1 MKKDNIYSIRKT
13 KIGTFSAKIA
23 VVTFLAIA
31 GGEAIYQHNNISYA
45 ADVVSE
51 ERTIESPI
59 KYTAD
64 ETKDVGYRELKTKGE
79 NGSLKFIEKDGNKT
93 AERKEPTESEVVL
106 GTKPQIERK
115 IEKSKIEYVVDE
127 TKDYGT
133 KEVVKEAKDGETTK
147 ITTFKVVTS
156 PKFDLGKDVEKA
168 LYSNNYMYSNE
179 NFYSKDE
186 SKELPSDKIQINKLF
201 VSVPKNQNITDKVS
215 ARELVHS
222 ENTTLKLVDSQQ
234 NTTILTPEML
244 DPENMDLR
252 KGVLG
257 KITSINGLR
266 DYSLEKD
273 EDFYDL
279 LLTNSFNYLVE
290 FNTTNHLSMINK
302 DNKLEKENIRNY
314 FAKNIIT
321 EGMYADVKANY
332 LRFKLALS
340 KLGKLSEYQET
351 LSKEGEIVFQSITRR
366 FNSYQGT
373 TEKLN
378 IKYKGNIPD
387 DIKRKFEEGIEKIPY
402 EYRKNLVNLTVT
414 DKELPAA
421 DKLEKPLGLANGHNE
436 NIMLKYTKEHNQ
448 PISMLFVLLHEIGH
462 IIDYSGGFKV
472 PEALVFG
479 PSEEIIPEIYY
490 RRNVVGLRN
499 SKEYEDVYNKY
510 FKNANPYPKYFTE
523 NKEEAFA
530 EHLARYIFK
539 RVFGKDYP
547 RYIIDTN
554 SPENIKRIYPEDNR
568 YKDAF
573 SPMDKAEYYF
583 ANLYNKLFEQPVEG
597 RVEIN
602 TIKEKHVDVQDGKVV
617 LGTKPKEEII
627 QVAYDTE
634 ERIDST
640 LPKGVR
646 KVLQAGANGEILK
659 ITSYLLANKETGEL
673 TTRVSERI
681 IKNSIKEIV
690 LVGSKIEDNKPK
702 PGPKPG
708 PEDKPKP
715 GPGDKPKPDPK
726 PGPGDKP
733 KPGPQPGP
741 GDGPKPGPQPAPEDT
756 PKPGPQPGPGDGP
769 IADLKPAPEDTPKPG
784 PQPAPEDTPNPGDK
798 APGSSNN
805 QPNLQSPRVNS
816 NGLKTLPNTGE
827 SQTGVATVA
836 GLVALAVAARLKR
849 KDKQN

>member
-31 GGEAIYQHNNISYA
+31 GGEAIYQHNNITYA
-45 ADVVSE
+45 ADVISE
-51 ERTIESPI
+51 ERTLESPI

-79 NGSLKFIEKDGNKT
+79 NGSLKLIEKDGNKI

-115 IEKSKIEYVVDE
+115 IEKSKVEYVVDD
-127 TKDYGT
+127 TKDFGT
-133 KEVVKEAKDGETTK
+133 REVVKEAKDGETTK

-156 PKFDLGKDVEKA
+156 SKFDLGKDVEKA
-168 LYSNNYMYSNE
+168 LYSNIYVYSNE
-179 NFYSKDE
+179 NLYSKDE

-201 VSVPKNQNITDKVS
+201 VSVPKNQNITDKIS

-234 NTTILTPEML
+234 NITILTPEML
-244 DPENMDLR
+244 DPENSALR
-252 KGVLG
+252 KGALG
-257 KITSINGLR
+257 KVTSIDGLR

-273 EDFYDL
+273 EDFYNL

-321 EGMYADVKANY
+321 DGMYADVKANY
-332 LRFKLALS
+332 LRFKLAIS
-340 KLGKLSEYQET
+340 KLGKLNEYQEM
-351 LSKEGEIVFQSITRR
+351 LSKEGEVVCQSITRR
-366 FNSYQGT
+366 FNSSKGT
-373 TEKLN
+373 KEKLN
-378 IKYKGNIPD
+378 IRYEGNIPD
-387 DIKRKFEEGIEKIPY
+387 DIKKKFEEGIEKIPY
-402 EYRKNLVNLTVT
+402 EYRKNLVNLIVT
-414 DKELPAA
+414 DKDLPHA
-421 DKLEKPLGLANGHNE
+421 DKLDKPQGLANGHNE
-436 NIMLKYTKEHNQ
+436 SIRLKYTKEHNQ
-448 PISMLFVLLHEIGH
+448 PITMLFVLLHEIGH
-462 IIDYSGGFKV
+462 IIDYSGGFNL
-472 PEALVFG
+472 PEVLAFG
-479 PSEEIIPEIYY
+479 PSEEISPEIYL
-490 RRNVVGLRN
+490 RREVQGFRN

-530 EHLARYIFK
+530 EHLGRYIFK

-554 SPENIKRIYPEDNR
+554 SPENIKRIYPEDER

-583 ANLYNKLFEQPVEG
+583 ADLYNKLFEQPTEG
-597 RVEIN
+597 KVEIN
-602 TIKEKHVDVQDGKVV
+602 TIKETHVDVQDGKVV

-627 QVAYDTE
+627 RVAYDTE

-640 LPKGVR
+640 LPEGVR
-646 KVLQAGANGEILK
+646 KVQQAGVNGEILK
-659 ITSYLLANKETGEL
+659 ITSYLLANKEAGEL
-673 TTRVSERI
+673 TAQVSERI
-681 IKNSIKEIV
+681 IKNSIKEII
-690 LVGSKIEDNKPK
+690 LVGSKIADNEQKPN
-702 PGPKPG
+702 PN
-708 PEDKPKP
+708 
-715 GPGDKPKPDPK
+715 

-769 IADLKPAPEDTPKPG
+769 IADLKPAPEDTPKPDPKPG
-784 PQPAPEDTPNPGDK
+784 LGDTPNPGDK

-827 SQTGVATVA
+827 SQNGMTTVA

>member
-31 GGEAIYQHNNISYA
+31 GGETIYQHNNITYA
-45 ADVVSE
+45 ADVISE

-79 NGSLKFIEKDGNKT
+79 NGSLKLIEKDGNKI

-133 KEVVKEAKDGETTK
+133 REVVKEAKDGETTK

-156 PKFDLGKDVEKA
+156 PRFDLGKDVEKA
-168 LYSNNYMYSNE
+168 IYSNSYMYSNE
-179 NFYSKDE
+179 NLYSKDE

-201 VSVPKNQNITDKVS
+201 VSVPKNQNITDKLS

-234 NTTILTPEML
+234 NITILTPEML
-244 DPENMDLR
+244 DPENSALR
-252 KGVLG
+252 KGTLG
-257 KITSINGLR
+257 KVTSIDGLK

-273 EDFYDL
+273 EDFYNL

-321 EGMYADVKANY
+321 DGMYADVKANY
-332 LRFKLALS
+332 LRFKLAIS
-340 KLGKLSEYQET
+340 KLGKLNEYQEM
-351 LSKEGEIVFQSITRR
+351 LSKEGEVVFQSITRR
-366 FNSYQGT
+366 FNSSKGT
-373 TEKLN
+373 KEKLN
-378 IKYKGNIPD
+378 IRYEGNIPD
-387 DIKRKFEEGIEKIPY
+387 DIKKKFEEGIEKIPY
-402 EYRKNLVNLTVT
+402 EYRKNLVNLIVT
-414 DKELPAA
+414 DKDLPHA
-421 DKLEKPLGLANGHNE
+421 DKLDKPQGLANGHNE
-436 NIMLKYTKEHNQ
+436 SIRLKYTKEHNQ
-448 PISMLFVLLHEIGH
+448 PITMLFVLLHEIGH
-462 IIDYSGGFKV
+462 IIDYSGGFNL
-472 PEALVFG
+472 PEVLAFG
-479 PSEEIIPEIYY
+479 PSEEISPEIYL
-490 RRNVVGLRN
+490 RREVQGFRN
-499 SKEYEDVYNKY
+499 SKEYEEIYNKY

-530 EHLARYIFK
+530 EHLGRYIFK

-554 SPENIKRIYPEDNR
+554 SPENIKRIYPEDER

-583 ANLYNKLFEQPVEG
+583 ADLYNKLFEQPTEG
-597 RVEIN
+597 KVEIN
-602 TIKEKHVDVQDGKVV
+602 TIKETHVDVQDGKVV

-627 QVAYDTE
+627 RVAYDTE

-640 LPKGVR
+640 LPEGVR
-646 KVLQAGANGEILK
+646 KVLQAGVNGEILK
-659 ITSYLLANKETGEL
+659 ITSYLLANKEVGEL
-673 TTRVSERI
+673 TAQVSERI
-681 IKNSIKEIV
+681 IKNSIKEII
-690 LVGSKIEDNKPK
+690 LVGSKIADNEPK
-702 PGPKPG
+702 PNPN
-708 PEDKPKP
+708 
-715 GPGDKPKPDPK
+715 

-769 IADLKPAPEDTPKPG
+769 IADLKPAPEDTPKPDPKPG
-784 PQPAPEDTPNPGDK
+784 LGDTPNPGDK

-827 SQTGVATVA
+827 SQNGMTTVA

-849 KDKQN
+849 KDKQH

>member
-1 MKKDNIYSIRKT
+1 M
-13 KIGTFSAKIA
+13 
-23 VVTFLAIA
+23 
-31 GGEAIYQHNNISYA
+31 
-45 ADVVSE
+45 
-51 ERTIESPI
+51 
-59 KYTAD
+59 
-64 ETKDVGYRELKTKGE
+64 
-79 NGSLKFIEKDGNKT
+79 
-93 AERKEPTESEVVL
+93 
-106 GTKPQIERK
+106 
-115 IEKSKIEYVVDE
+115 
-127 TKDYGT
+127 
-133 KEVVKEAKDGETTK
+133 
-147 ITTFKVVTS
+147 
-156 PKFDLGKDVEKA
+156 
-168 LYSNNYMYSNE
+168 
-179 NFYSKDE
+179 
-186 SKELPSDKIQINKLF
+186 
-201 VSVPKNQNITDKVS
+201 
-215 ARELVHS
+215 
-222 ENTTLKLVDSQQ
+222 
-234 NTTILTPEML
+234 
-244 DPENMDLR
+244 
-252 KGVLG
+252 
-257 KITSINGLR
+257 
-266 DYSLEKD
+266 
-273 EDFYDL
+273 
-279 LLTNSFNYLVE
+279 
-290 FNTTNHLSMINK
+290 
-302 DNKLEKENIRNY
+302 
-314 FAKNIIT
+314 
-321 EGMYADVKANY
+321 
-332 LRFKLALS
+332 
-340 KLGKLSEYQET
+340 
-351 LSKEGEIVFQSITRR
+351 
-366 FNSYQGT
+366 
-373 TEKLN
+373 
-378 IKYKGNIPD
+378 
-387 DIKRKFEEGIEKIPY
+387 
-402 EYRKNLVNLTVT
+402 
-414 DKELPAA
+414 
-421 DKLEKPLGLANGHNE
+421 
-436 NIMLKYTKEHNQ
+436 
-448 PISMLFVLLHEIGH
+448 
-462 IIDYSGGFKV
+462 
-472 PEALVFG
+472 
-479 PSEEIIPEIYY
+479 
-490 RRNVVGLRN
+490 
-499 SKEYEDVYNKY
+499 
-510 FKNANPYPKYFTE
+510 
-523 NKEEAFA
+523 
-530 EHLARYIFK
+530 ARYIFK

-659 ITSYLLANKETGEL
+659 ITPYLLANKETGEL

-769 IADLKPAPEDTPKPG
+769 KPGPQPAPEDTPKPDPKPG
-784 PQPAPEDTPNPGDK
+784 LGDTPNPGDK

>member
-45 ADVVSE
+45 ADVVGE
-51 ERTIESPI
+51 ERTIESPF

-64 ETKDVGYRELKTKGE
+64 ETKNVGYRELKTKGE
-79 NGSLKFIEKDGNKT
+79 NGSLKFIEKDGNKIS
-93 AERKEPTESEVVL
+93 ERKEPTESEVVL

-115 IEKSKIEYVVDE
+115 IEKSKTEYVVDE

-133 KEVVKEAKDGETTK
+133 REVVKEAKDGETTK
-147 ITTFKVVTS
+147 TTTFKVVTS
-156 PKFDLGKDVEKA
+156 PKFELGKDVEKA
-168 LYSNNYMYSNE
+168 LYSNNYMYYNE
-179 NFYSKDE
+179 NLYSKDE

-201 VSVPKNQNITDKVS
+201 VSVPKNQKLTDKIS
-215 ARELVHS
+215 SRELVHS

-244 DPENMDLR
+244 DPDNSALR
-252 KGVLG
+252 KGALG
-257 KITSINGLR
+257 KVTSINGMK

-290 FNTTNHLSMINK
+290 FNTTNYLSMINK
-302 DNKLEKENIRNY
+302 DNKLEKDNIRNY

-340 KLGKLSEYQET
+340 KLGKLNEYQEM

-366 FNSYQGT
+366 FNSSQGT
-373 TEKLN
+373 KEKLN
-378 IKYKGNIPD
+378 IRYEGNIPD
-387 DIKRKFEEGIEKIPY
+387 DIKKKFEEGIEKIPY
-402 EYRKNLVNLTVT
+402 EYRKNLVNLIVT
-414 DKELPAA
+414 DKDLPHA
-421 DKLEKPLGLANGHNE
+421 DKLDKPQGLANGHNE
-436 NIMLKYTKEHNQ
+436 SIRLKYTKEHNQ
-448 PISMLFVLLHEIGH
+448 PITMLFVLLHEIGH
-462 IIDYSGGFKV
+462 IIDYSGGFTLPGV
-472 PEALVFG
+472 LAFG
-479 PSEEIIPEIYY
+479 PSEEISPEIYL
-490 RRNVVGLRN
+490 RREVQGFRN
-499 SKEYEDVYNKY
+499 SKEYEDIYNKY

-530 EHLARYIFK
+530 EHLGRYIFK

-547 RYIIDTN
+547 RYVIDTN
-554 SPENIKRIYPEDNR
+554 SPENIKRIYPEDEK

-583 ANLYNKLFEQPVEG
+583 ADLYNKLFEQPVEG
-597 RVEIN
+597 KVEIN
-602 TIKEKHVDVQDGKVV
+602 TIKETHVDVQDGKVV

-627 QVAYDTE
+627 RVAYDTE

-646 KVLQAGANGEILK
+646 KVLQAGVNGEILK

-673 TTRVSERI
+673 TSQVSERI
-681 IKNSIKEIV
+681 IKNPIKEII
-690 LVGSKIEDNKPK
+690 LVGSKIEDNEPKPK
-702 PGPKPG
+702 PNPGPGDKPKPNPGPGDKPKPKPNPG
-708 PEDKPKP
+708 PEDKPKPDQKP
-715 GPGDKPKPDPK
+715 GPGDKPKPDPN
-726 PGPGDKP
+726 PGPGDKL
-733 KPGPQPGP
+733 KPNPESGP
-741 GDGPKPGPQPAPEDT
+741 GDT
-756 PKPGPQPGPGDGP
+756 PKP
-769 IADLKPAPEDTPKPG
+769 E
-784 PQPAPEDTPNPGDK
+784 DK
-798 APGSSNN
+798 APGLSNN
-805 QPNLQSPRVNS
+805 QSALQRPSVNS

-827 SQTGVATVA
+827 SQTGMATVA
-836 GLVALAVAARLKR
+836 GLVALAVAARLRQKR
-849 KDKQN
+849 Q

>member
-31 GGEAIYQHNNISYA
+31 GGEAIYQHNNITYA
-45 ADVVSE
+45 ADVISE
-51 ERTIESPI
+51 ERTLESPI

-79 NGSLKFIEKDGNKT
+79 NGSLKLIEKDGNKI

-115 IEKSKIEYVVDE
+115 IEKSKVEYVVDD
-127 TKDYGT
+127 TKDFGT
-133 KEVVKEAKDGETTK
+133 REVVKEAKDGETTK

-168 LYSNNYMYSNE
+168 LYSNIYVYSNE
-179 NFYSKDE
+179 NLYSKDE

-201 VSVPKNQNITDKVS
+201 VSVPKNQNITDKIS

-234 NTTILTPEML
+234 NITILTPEML
-244 DPENMDLR
+244 DPENSALR
-252 KGVLG
+252 KGALG
-257 KITSINGLR
+257 KVTSIDGLR

-273 EDFYDL
+273 EDFYNL

-321 EGMYADVKANY
+321 DGMYADVKANY
-332 LRFKLALS
+332 LRFKLAIS
-340 KLGKLSEYQET
+340 KLGKLNEYQEM
-351 LSKEGEIVFQSITRR
+351 LSKEGEVVFQSITRR
-366 FNSYQGT
+366 FNSSKGT
-373 TEKLN
+373 KEKLN
-378 IKYKGNIPD
+378 IRYEGNIPD
-387 DIKRKFEEGIEKIPY
+387 DIKKKFEEGIEKIPY

-414 DKELPAA
+414 DKDLKRA
-421 DKLEKPLGLANGHNE
+421 DKLDKPQGLANGHNE
-436 NIMLKYTKEHNQ
+436 SIRLKYTKEHNQ
-448 PISMLFVLLHEIGH
+448 PITMLFVLLHEIGH
-462 IIDYSGGFKV
+462 IIDYSGGFNL
-472 PEALVFG
+472 PEVLAFG
-479 PSEEIIPEIYY
+479 PSEEISPEIYL
-490 RRNVVGLRN
+490 RREVQGFRN

-530 EHLARYIFK
+530 EHLGRYIFK

-554 SPENIKRIYPEDNR
+554 SPENIKRIYPEDER

-583 ANLYNKLFEQPVEG
+583 ANLYNKLFEQPTEG
-597 RVEIN
+597 KVEIN
-602 TIKEKHVDVQDGKVV
+602 TIKETHVDVQDGKVV

-627 QVAYDTE
+627 RVAYDTE

-640 LPKGVR
+640 LPKGMR
-646 KVLQAGANGEILK
+646 KVLQSGVNGEILK
-659 ITSYLLANKETGEL
+659 ISSYLLVNKETGEL
-673 TTRVSERI
+673 TTQVSERI
-681 IKNSIKEIV
+681 IKNSIKEII
-690 LVGSKIEDNKPK
+690 LVGSKVENNEPKPK
-702 PGPKPG
+702 PI
-708 PEDKPKP
+708 P

-726 PGPGDKP
+726 PGLGDKP
-733 KPGPQPGP
+733 KTNPE
-741 GDGPKPGPQPAPEDT
+741 PA
-756 PKPGPQPGPGDGP
+756 PGDGP
-769 IADLKPAPEDTPKPG
+769 IADPKPAPGDGPKPDPKPAPGDKTKLDPKPG
-784 PQPAPEDTPNPGDK
+784 LGDTPNPGDK

-805 QPNLQSPRVNS
+805 QSNLQSPRVNS

>member
-31 GGEAIYQHNNISYA
+31 GGEAIYQHNNITYA
-45 ADVVSE
+45 ADVISE
-51 ERTIESPI
+51 ERTLESPI

-79 NGSLKFIEKDGNKT
+79 NGSLKLIEKDGNKI

-115 IEKSKIEYVVDE
+115 IEKSKVEYVVDD
-127 TKDYGT
+127 TKDFGT
-133 KEVVKEAKDGETTK
+133 REVVKEAKDGETTK

-168 LYSNNYMYSNE
+168 LYSNIYVYSNE
-179 NFYSKDE
+179 NLYSKDE

-201 VSVPKNQNITDKVS
+201 VSVPKNQNITDKIS

-234 NTTILTPEML
+234 NITILTPEML
-244 DPENMDLR
+244 DPENSALR
-252 KGVLG
+252 KGALG
-257 KITSINGLR
+257 KVTSIDGLR

-273 EDFYDL
+273 EDFYNL

-321 EGMYADVKANY
+321 DGMYADVKANY
-332 LRFKLALS
+332 LRFKLAIS
-340 KLGKLSEYQET
+340 KLGKLNEYQEM
-351 LSKEGEIVFQSITRR
+351 LSKEGEVVFQSITRR
-366 FNSYQGT
+366 FNSSKGT
-373 TEKLN
+373 KEKLN
-378 IKYKGNIPD
+378 IRYEGNIPD
-387 DIKRKFEEGIEKIPY
+387 DIKKKFEEGIEKIPY

-414 DKELPAA
+414 DKDLKRA
-421 DKLEKPLGLANGHNE
+421 DKLDKPQGLANGHNE
-436 NIMLKYTKEHNQ
+436 SIRLKYTKEHNQ
-448 PISMLFVLLHEIGH
+448 PITMLFVLLHEIGH
-462 IIDYSGGFKV
+462 IIDYSGGFNL
-472 PEALVFG
+472 PEVLAFG
-479 PSEEIIPEIYY
+479 PSEEISPEIYL
-490 RRNVVGLRN
+490 RREVQGFRN

-530 EHLARYIFK
+530 EHLGRYIFK

-554 SPENIKRIYPEDNR
+554 SPENIKRIYPEDER

-583 ANLYNKLFEQPVEG
+583 ANLYNKLFEQPTEG
-597 RVEIN
+597 KVEIN
-602 TIKEKHVDVQDGKVV
+602 TIKETHVDVQDGKVV

-627 QVAYDTE
+627 RVAYDTE

-640 LPKGVR
+640 LPKGMR
-646 KVLQAGANGEILK
+646 KVLQSGVNGEILK
-659 ITSYLLANKETGEL
+659 ISSYLLVNKETGEL
-673 TTRVSERI
+673 TTQVSERI
-681 IKNSIKEIV
+681 IKNSIKEII
-690 LVGSKIEDNKPK
+690 LVGSKVENNEPKPK
-702 PGPKPG
+702 PI
-708 PEDKPKP
+708 P

-726 PGPGDKP
+726 PGLGDKP
-733 KPGPQPGP
+733 KPNPE
-741 GDGPKPGPQPAPEDT
+741 PA
-756 PKPGPQPGPGDGP
+756 PGDGP
-769 IADLKPAPEDTPKPG
+769 IADPKPAPGDGPKPDPKPAPGDKTKLDPKPG
-784 PQPAPEDTPNPGDK
+784 LGDTPNPGDK

-805 QPNLQSPRVNS
+805 QSNLQSPRVNS
-816 NGLKTLPNTGE
+816 NGLKTLPNKGE
-827 SQTGVATVA
+827 GQTGVATVA

>member
-31 GGEAIYQHNNISYA
+31 GGEAIYQHNNITYA
-45 ADVVSE
+45 ADVISE
-51 ERTIESPI
+51 ERTLESPI

-79 NGSLKFIEKDGNKT
+79 NGSLKLIEKDGNKI

-115 IEKSKIEYVVDE
+115 IEKSKVEYVVDD
-127 TKDYGT
+127 TKDFGT
-133 KEVVKEAKDGETTK
+133 REVVKEAKDGETTK

-168 LYSNNYMYSNE
+168 LYSNIYVYSNE
-179 NFYSKDE
+179 NLYSKDE

-201 VSVPKNQNITDKVS
+201 VSVPKNQNITDKIS

-234 NTTILTPEML
+234 NITILTPEML
-244 DPENMDLR
+244 DPENSALR
-252 KGVLG
+252 KGALG
-257 KITSINGLR
+257 KVTSIDGLR

-273 EDFYDL
+273 EDFYNL

-321 EGMYADVKANY
+321 DGMYADVKANY
-332 LRFKLALS
+332 LRFKLAIS
-340 KLGKLSEYQET
+340 KLGKLNEYQEM
-351 LSKEGEIVFQSITRR
+351 LSKEGEVVFQSITRR
-366 FNSYQGT
+366 FNSSKGT
-373 TEKLN
+373 KEKLN
-378 IKYKGNIPD
+378 IRYEGNIPD
-387 DIKRKFEEGIEKIPY
+387 DIKKKFEEGIEKIPY

-414 DKELPAA
+414 DKDLKRA
-421 DKLEKPLGLANGHNE
+421 DKLDKPQGLANGHNE
-436 NIMLKYTKEHNQ
+436 SIRLKYTKEHNQ
-448 PISMLFVLLHEIGH
+448 PITMLFVLLHEIGH
-462 IIDYSGGFKV
+462 IIDYSGGFNL
-472 PEALVFG
+472 PEVLAFG
-479 PSEEIIPEIYY
+479 PSEEISPEIYL
-490 RRNVVGLRN
+490 RREVQGFRN

-530 EHLARYIFK
+530 EHLGRYIFK

-554 SPENIKRIYPEDNR
+554 SPENIKRIYPEDER

-583 ANLYNKLFEQPVEG
+583 ANLYNKLFEQPTEG
-597 RVEIN
+597 KVEIN
-602 TIKEKHVDVQDGKVV
+602 TIKETNVDVQDGKVV

-627 QVAYDTE
+627 RVAYDTE

-640 LPKGVR
+640 LPKGMR
-646 KVLQAGANGEILK
+646 KVLQSGVNGEILK
-659 ITSYLLANKETGEL
+659 ISSYLLVNKETGEL
-673 TTRVSERI
+673 TTQVSERI
-681 IKNSIKEIV
+681 IKNSIKEII
-690 LVGSKIEDNKPK
+690 LVGSKVENNEPKPK
-702 PGPKPG
+702 PI
-708 PEDKPKP
+708 P

-726 PGPGDKP
+726 PGLGDKP
-733 KPGPQPGP
+733 KPNPE
-741 GDGPKPGPQPAPEDT
+741 PA
-756 PKPGPQPGPGDGP
+756 PGDGP
-769 IADLKPAPEDTPKPG
+769 IADPKPAPGDGPKPDPKPAPGDKTKLDPKPG
-784 PQPAPEDTPNPGDK
+784 LGDTPNPGDK

-805 QPNLQSPRVNS
+805 QSNLQSPRVNS

>member
-45 ADVVSE
+45 TDVVGE

-64 ETKDVGYRELKTKGE
+64 ETKNVGYRELKTKGE

-115 IEKSKIEYVVDE
+115 IEKSKTEYVVDE

-133 KEVVKEAKDGETTK
+133 REVVKEAKDGETTK

-156 PKFDLGKDVEKA
+156 PRFDLGKDVEKA
-168 LYSNNYMYSNE
+168 IYSNSYMYSNE
-179 NFYSKDE
+179 NLYSKDE

-201 VSVPKNQNITDKVS
+201 VSVPKNQNITDKLS

-222 ENTTLKLVDSQQ
+222 ENTTLKLVDSKQ
-234 NTTILTPEML
+234 NITILTPEML
-244 DPENMDLR
+244 DPENSALR
-252 KGVLG
+252 KGTLG
-257 KITSINGLR
+257 KVTSIDGLR

-321 EGMYADVKANY
+321 DGMYADVKANY
-332 LRFKLALS
+332 LRFKLAIS
-340 KLGKLSEYQET
+340 KLGKLNEYQEM
-351 LSKEGEIVFQSITRR
+351 LSKEGEVVFQSITRR
-366 FNSYQGT
+366 FNSSKGT
-373 TEKLN
+373 KEKLN
-378 IKYKGNIPD
+378 IRYEGNIPD
-387 DIKRKFEEGIEKIPY
+387 DIKKKFEEGIEKIPY
-402 EYRKNLVNLTVT
+402 EYRKNLVNLIVT
-414 DKELPAA
+414 DKDLPHA
-421 DKLEKPLGLANGHNE
+421 DKLDKPQGLANGHNE
-436 NIMLKYTKEHNQ
+436 SIMLKYTKEHNQ
-448 PISMLFVLLHEIGH
+448 PITMLFVLLHEIGH
-462 IIDYSGGFKV
+462 IIDYSGGFNL
-472 PEALVFG
+472 PEVLAFG
-479 PSEEIIPEIYY
+479 PSEEISPEIYL
-490 RRNVVGLRN
+490 RREVQGFRN

-530 EHLARYIFK
+530 EHLGRYIFK
-539 RVFGKDYP
+539 RLFGKDYP
-547 RYIIDTN
+547 RYIIATN
-554 SPENIKRIYPEDNR
+554 SPENIKRIYPEDER

-583 ANLYNKLFEQPVEG
+583 ADLYNKLFEQPVEG

-602 TIKEKHVDVQDGKVV
+602 TIKETHVDVQDGKVV

-627 QVAYDTE
+627 RVAYDTE

-646 KVLQAGANGEILK
+646 KVLQAGVNGEILK
-659 ITSYLLANKETGEL
+659 ITSYLLANKERGEL
-673 TTRVSERI
+673 TAQVSERI
-681 IKNSIKEIV
+681 IKNPIKEII
-690 LVGSKIEDNKPK
+690 LVGSKIEDNEPKPK
-702 PGPKPG
+702 PNPGPGDKPKPDPNPG
-708 PEDKPKP
+708 PGDKPKP
-715 GPGDKPKPDPK
+715 GPGDKPKPNPEPVPGDGPIANPK
-726 PGPGDKP
+726 PSPGDKP
-733 KPGPQPGP
+733 KP
-741 GDGPKPGPQPAPEDT
+741 E
-756 PKPGPQPGPGDGP
+756 
-769 IADLKPAPEDTPKPG
+769 
-784 PQPAPEDTPNPGDK
+784 DK
-798 APGSSNN
+798 APGSSNK
-805 QPNLQSPRVNS
+805 QPNLQSPRVNP
-816 NGLKTLPNTGE
+816 NGLNKLPNTGE
-827 SQTGVATVA
+827 SQSGMATVA

>member
-31 GGEAIYQHNNISYA
+31 GGETIYQHNNITYA
-45 ADVVSE
+45 ADVISE
-51 ERTIESPI
+51 ERTIESHI

-79 NGSLKFIEKDGNKT
+79 NGSLKLIEKDGNKI

-133 KEVVKEAKDGETTK
+133 REVVKEAKDGETTK

-156 PKFDLGKDVEKA
+156 PRFDLGKDVEKA
-168 LYSNNYMYSNE
+168 IYSNSYMYSNE
-179 NFYSKDE
+179 NLYSKDE

-201 VSVPKNQNITDKVS
+201 VSVPKNQNITDKLS

-222 ENTTLKLVDSQQ
+222 ENTTLKLVDLQQ
-234 NTTILTPEML
+234 NITILTPEML
-244 DPENMDLR
+244 DPENSALR
-252 KGVLG
+252 KGTLG
-257 KITSINGLR
+257 KVTSIDGLK

-273 EDFYDL
+273 EDFYNL

-290 FNTTNHLSMINK
+290 FDTTNHLSMINK

-340 KLGKLSEYQET
+340 KLGKLSEYQEI
-351 LSKEGEIVFQSITRR
+351 LSREGEIVFQSITRR

-378 IKYKGNIPD
+378 IRYEGNIPD
-387 DIKRKFEEGIEKIPY
+387 VIKEKFEEGIEKIPY
-402 EYRKNLVNLTVT
+402 EYRKNLVNLIVT
-414 DKELPAA
+414 DKDLQHTE
-421 DKLEKPLGLANGHNE
+421 KLDEPQGLANGHNE

-448 PISMLFVLLHEIGH
+448 PITMLFVLLHEIGH
-462 IIDYSGGFKV
+462 IIDYSGGFNLPGV
-472 PEALVFG
+472 LAFG
-479 PSEEIIPEIYY
+479 PSEEISPEIYL
-490 RRNVVGLRN
+490 RREVQGFRN

-530 EHLARYIFK
+530 EHLGRYIFK

-547 RYIIDTN
+547 RYVIDNN
-554 SPENIKRIYPEDNR
+554 SPENIKRIYPEDER

-573 SPMDKAEYYF
+573 SPMAKAEYYF
-583 ANLYNKLFEQPVEG
+583 ADLYNKLFEQPTEG
-597 RVEIN
+597 KVEIN
-602 TIKEKHVDVQDGKVV
+602 TIKETHVDVQDGKVV

-627 QVAYDTE
+627 RVAYDTE

-640 LPKGVR
+640 LPKGMR
-646 KVLQAGANGEILK
+646 KVLQSGVNGEILK
-659 ITSYLLANKETGEL
+659 ISSYLLVNKETGEL
-673 TTRVSERI
+673 TTQVNERI
-681 IKNSIKEIV
+681 IKNSIKEII
-690 LVGSKIEDNKPK
+690 LVGSKIADNEPK
-702 PGPKPG
+702 PNPN
-708 PEDKPKP
+708 P
-715 GPGDKPKPDPK
+715 GPGDK
-726 PGPGDKP
+726 
-733 KPGPQPGP
+733 
-741 GDGPKPGPQPAPEDT
+741 PKPGPQPAPEDT

-769 IADLKPAPEDTPKPG
+769 IADQKPG
-784 PQPAPEDTPNPGDK
+784 LGDTPNPGDK

-816 NGLKTLPNTGE
+816 NGLKSLPNTGE

>member
-31 GGEAIYQHNNISYA
+31 GGEAIYQHNNITYA
-45 ADVVSE
+45 ADVISE
-51 ERTIESPI
+51 ERTLESPI

-79 NGSLKFIEKDGNKT
+79 NGSLKLIEKDGNKI

-115 IEKSKIEYVVDE
+115 IEKSKVEYVVDD
-127 TKDYGT
+127 TKDFGT
-133 KEVVKEAKDGETTK
+133 REVVKEAKDGETTK

-168 LYSNNYMYSNE
+168 LYSNIYVYSNE
-179 NFYSKDE
+179 NLYSKDE

-201 VSVPKNQNITDKVS
+201 VSVPKNQNITDKIS

-234 NTTILTPEML
+234 NITILTPEML
-244 DPENMDLR
+244 DPENSALR
-252 KGVLG
+252 KGALG
-257 KITSINGLR
+257 KVTSIDGLR

-273 EDFYDL
+273 EDFYNL

-321 EGMYADVKANY
+321 DGMYADVKANY
-332 LRFKLALS
+332 LRFKLAIS
-340 KLGKLSEYQET
+340 KLGKLNEYQEM
-351 LSKEGEIVFQSITRR
+351 LSKEGEVVFQSITRR
-366 FNSYQGT
+366 FNSSKGT
-373 TEKLN
+373 KEKLN
-378 IKYKGNIPD
+378 IRYEGNIPD
-387 DIKRKFEEGIEKIPY
+387 DIKKKFEEGIEKIPY
-402 EYRKNLVNLTVT
+402 EYRKNLVNLIVT
-414 DKELPAA
+414 DKDLPHA
-421 DKLEKPLGLANGHNE
+421 DKLDKPQGLANGYNE
-436 NIMLKYTKEHNQ
+436 SIRLKYTKEHNQ
-448 PISMLFVLLHEIGH
+448 PITMLFVLLHEIGH
-462 IIDYSGGFKV
+462 IIDYSGGFNL
-472 PEALVFG
+472 PEVLAFG
-479 PSEEIIPEIYY
+479 PSEEISPEIYL
-490 RRNVVGLRN
+490 RREVQGFRN

-530 EHLARYIFK
+530 EHLGRYIFK

-554 SPENIKRIYPEDNR
+554 SPENIKRIYPEDER

-583 ANLYNKLFEQPVEG
+583 ANLYNKLFEQPTEG
-597 RVEIN
+597 KVEIN
-602 TIKEKHVDVQDGKVV
+602 TIKETHVDVQDGKVV

-627 QVAYDTE
+627 RVAYDTE

-640 LPKGVR
+640 LPKGMR
-646 KVLQAGANGEILK
+646 KVLQSGVNGEILK
-659 ITSYLLANKETGEL
+659 ISSYLLVNKETGEL
-673 TTRVSERI
+673 TTQVSERI
-681 IKNSIKEIV
+681 IKNSIKEII
-690 LVGSKIEDNKPK
+690 LVGSKVENNEPKPK
-702 PGPKPG
+702 PI
-708 PEDKPKP
+708 P

-726 PGPGDKP
+726 PGLGDKP
-733 KPGPQPGP
+733 KPNPE
-741 GDGPKPGPQPAPEDT
+741 PA
-756 PKPGPQPGPGDGP
+756 PGDGP
-769 IADLKPAPEDTPKPG
+769 IADPKPAPGDGPKPDPKPAPGDKPKPDPKPG
-784 PQPAPEDTPNPGDK
+784 LGDTPNPGDK

-805 QPNLQSPRVNS
+805 QSNLQSPRVNS

>member
-31 GGEAIYQHNNISYA
+31 GGEAIYQHNNITYA
-45 ADVVSE
+45 ADVISE
-51 ERTIESPI
+51 ERTLESPI

-79 NGSLKFIEKDGNKT
+79 NGSLKLIEKDGNKI

-115 IEKSKIEYVVDE
+115 IEKSKVEYVVDD
-127 TKDYGT
+127 TKDFGT
-133 KEVVKEAKDGETTK
+133 REVVKEAKDGETTK

-168 LYSNNYMYSNE
+168 LYSNIYVYSNE
-179 NFYSKDE
+179 NLYSKDE

-201 VSVPKNQNITDKVS
+201 VSVPKNQNITDKIS

-234 NTTILTPEML
+234 NITILTPEML
-244 DPENMDLR
+244 DPENSALR
-252 KGVLG
+252 KGALG
-257 KITSINGLR
+257 KVTSIDGLR

-273 EDFYDL
+273 EDFYNL

-321 EGMYADVKANY
+321 DGMYADVKANY
-332 LRFKLALS
+332 LRFKLAIS
-340 KLGKLSEYQET
+340 KLGKLNEYQEM
-351 LSKEGEIVFQSITRR
+351 LSKEGEVVFQSITRR
-366 FNSYQGT
+366 FNSSKGT
-373 TEKLN
+373 KEKLN
-378 IKYKGNIPD
+378 IRYEGNIPD
-387 DIKRKFEEGIEKIPY
+387 DIKKKFEEGIEKIPY

-414 DKELPAA
+414 DKDLKRA
-421 DKLEKPLGLANGHNE
+421 DKLDKPQGLANGHNE
-436 NIMLKYTKEHNQ
+436 SIRLKYTKEHNQ
-448 PISMLFVLLHEIGH
+448 PITMLFVLLHEIGH
-462 IIDYSGGFKV
+462 IIDYSGGFNL
-472 PEALVFG
+472 PEVLAFG
-479 PSEEIIPEIYY
+479 PSEEISPEIYL
-490 RRNVVGLRN
+490 RREVQGFRN

-530 EHLARYIFK
+530 EHLGRYIFK

-554 SPENIKRIYPEDNR
+554 SPENIKRIYPEDER

-583 ANLYNKLFEQPVEG
+583 ANLYNKLFEQPTEG
-597 RVEIN
+597 KVEIN
-602 TIKEKHVDVQDGKVV
+602 TIKETHVDVQDGKVV

-627 QVAYDTE
+627 RVAYDTE

-640 LPKGVR
+640 LPKGMR
-646 KVLQAGANGEILK
+646 KVLQSGVNGEILK
-659 ITSYLLANKETGEL
+659 ISSYLLVNKETGEL
-673 TTRVSERI
+673 TTQVSERI
-681 IKNSIKEIV
+681 IKNSIKEII
-690 LVGSKIEDNKPK
+690 LVGSKVENNEPKPK
-702 PGPKPG
+702 PI
-708 PEDKPKP
+708 P

-726 PGPGDKP
+726 PGLGDKP
-733 KPGPQPGP
+733 KPNPE
-741 GDGPKPGPQPAPEDT
+741 PA
-756 PKPGPQPGPGDGP
+756 PGDGP
-769 IADLKPAPEDTPKPG
+769 IADPKPAPGDGPKPDPKPAPGDKTKLDPKPG
-784 PQPAPEDTPNPGDK
+784 LGDTPNPGDK

-805 QPNLQSPRVNS
+805 QSNLQSPRVNS

>member
-31 GGEAIYQHNNISYA
+31 GGEAIYQHNNITYA
-45 ADVVSE
+45 ADVISE
-51 ERTIESPI
+51 ERTLESPI

-79 NGSLKFIEKDGNKT
+79 NGSLKLIEKDGNKI

-115 IEKSKIEYVVDE
+115 IEKSKVEYVVDD
-127 TKDYGT
+127 TKDFGT
-133 KEVVKEAKDGETTK
+133 REVVKEAKDGETTK

-156 PKFDLGKDVEKA
+156 SKFDLGKDVEKA
-168 LYSNNYMYSNE
+168 LYSNIYVYSNE
-179 NFYSKDE
+179 NLYSKDE

-201 VSVPKNQNITDKVS
+201 VSVPKNQNITDKIS

-234 NTTILTPEML
+234 NITILTPEML
-244 DPENMDLR
+244 DPENSALR
-252 KGVLG
+252 KGALG
-257 KITSINGLR
+257 KVTSIDGLR

-273 EDFYDL
+273 EDFYNL

-321 EGMYADVKANY
+321 DGMYADVKANY
-332 LRFKLALS
+332 LRFKLAIS
-340 KLGKLSEYQET
+340 KLGKLNEYQEM
-351 LSKEGEIVFQSITRR
+351 LSKEGEVVFQSITRR
-366 FNSYQGT
+366 FNSSKGT
-373 TEKLN
+373 KEKLN
-378 IKYKGNIPD
+378 IRYEGNIPD
-387 DIKRKFEEGIEKIPY
+387 DIKKKFEEGIEKIPY
-402 EYRKNLVNLTVT
+402 EYRKNLVNLIVT
-414 DKELPAA
+414 DKDLPHA
-421 DKLEKPLGLANGHNE
+421 DKLDKPQGLANGHNE
-436 NIMLKYTKEHNQ
+436 SIRLKYTKEHNQ
-448 PISMLFVLLHEIGH
+448 PITMLFVLLHEIGH
-462 IIDYSGGFKV
+462 IIDYSGGFNL
-472 PEALVFG
+472 PEVLAFG
-479 PSEEIIPEIYY
+479 PSEEISPEIYL
-490 RRNVVGLRN
+490 RREVQGFRN

-530 EHLARYIFK
+530 EHLGRYIFK

-554 SPENIKRIYPEDNR
+554 SPENIKRIYPEDER

-583 ANLYNKLFEQPVEG
+583 ADLYNKLFEQPTEG
-597 RVEIN
+597 KVEIN
-602 TIKEKHVDVQDGKVV
+602 TIKETHVDVQDGKVV

-627 QVAYDTE
+627 RVAYDTE

-640 LPKGVR
+640 LPEGVR
-646 KVLQAGANGEILK
+646 KVQQAGVNGEILK
-659 ITSYLLANKETGEL
+659 ITSYLLANKEAGEL
-673 TTRVSERI
+673 TAQVSERI
-681 IKNSIKEIV
+681 IKNSIKEII
-690 LVGSKIEDNKPK
+690 LVGSKIADNEQKPN
-702 PGPKPG
+702 PN
-708 PEDKPKP
+708 
-715 GPGDKPKPDPK
+715 

-769 IADLKPAPEDTPKPG
+769 IADLKPAPEDTPKPDPKPG
-784 PQPAPEDTPNPGDK
+784 LGDTPNPGDK

-827 SQTGVATVA
+827 SQNGMTTVA

>member
-1 MKKDNIYSIRKT
+1 MKRDNIYSIRKT

-79 NGSLKFIEKDGNKT
+79 NGSLKFIEKDGNKI

-133 KEVVKEAKDGETTK
+133 REVVKEAKDGETTK
-147 ITTFKVVTS
+147 TTTFKVVTS

-168 LYSNNYMYSNE
+168 IYSNSYMYSNK
-179 NFYSKDE
+179 NLYSKDE

-201 VSVPKNQNITDKVS
+201 VSVPKNQNITDKLS

-234 NTTILTPEML
+234 NITILTPEML
-244 DPENMDLR
+244 DPENSALR
-252 KGVLG
+252 KGTLG
-257 KITSINGLR
+257 KVTSIDGLK

-273 EDFYDL
+273 EDFYNL

-290 FNTTNHLSMINK
+290 FDTTNHLSMINK

-321 EGMYADVKANY
+321 DGMYADIKENY
-332 LRFKLALS
+332 LRFKLAIS
-340 KLGKLSEYQET
+340 KLGKLNEYQEM
-351 LSKEGEIVFQSITRR
+351 LSKEGEVVFQSITRR
-366 FNSYQGT
+366 FNSSKGT
-373 TEKLN
+373 KEKLN
-378 IKYKGNIPD
+378 IRYEGNIPD
-387 DIKRKFEEGIEKIPY
+387 DIKKKFEEGIEKIPY
-402 EYRKNLVNLTVT
+402 EYRKNLVNLIVT
-414 DKELPAA
+414 DKDLPHA
-421 DKLEKPLGLANGHNE
+421 DKLDKPQGLANGHNE
-436 NIMLKYTKEHNQ
+436 SIRLKYTKEHNQ
-448 PISMLFVLLHEIGH
+448 PITMLFVLLHEIGH
-462 IIDYSGGFKV
+462 IIDYSGGFNL
-472 PEALVFG
+472 PEVLAFG
-479 PSEEIIPEIYY
+479 PSEEISPEIYL
-490 RRNVVGLRN
+490 RREVQGFRN
-499 SKEYEDVYNKY
+499 SKEYEEIYNKY

-523 NKEEAFA
+523 NKEEAFV
-530 EHLARYIFK
+530 EHLGRYIFK

-554 SPENIKRIYPEDNR
+554 SPENIKRIYPEDER

-583 ANLYNKLFEQPVEG
+583 ADLYNKLFEQPTEG
-597 RVEIN
+597 KVEIN
-602 TIKEKHVDVQDGKVV
+602 TIKETHVDVQDGKVV

-627 QVAYDTE
+627 RVAYDTE

-640 LPKGVR
+640 LPEGVR
-646 KVLQAGANGEILK
+646 KVLQAGVNGEILK
-659 ITSYLLANKETGEL
+659 ITSYLLANKEVGEL
-673 TTRVSERI
+673 TAQVSERI
-681 IKNSIKEIV
+681 IKNSIKEII
-690 LVGSKIEDNKPK
+690 LVGSKIADNEPK
-702 PGPKPG
+702 PNPN
-708 PEDKPKP
+708 
-715 GPGDKPKPDPK
+715 

-769 IADLKPAPEDTPKPG
+769 IADLKPAPEDTPKPDPKPG
-784 PQPAPEDTPNPGDK
+784 LGDTPNPGDK

-827 SQTGVATVA
+827 SQNGMTTVA

-849 KDKQN
+849 KDKQH